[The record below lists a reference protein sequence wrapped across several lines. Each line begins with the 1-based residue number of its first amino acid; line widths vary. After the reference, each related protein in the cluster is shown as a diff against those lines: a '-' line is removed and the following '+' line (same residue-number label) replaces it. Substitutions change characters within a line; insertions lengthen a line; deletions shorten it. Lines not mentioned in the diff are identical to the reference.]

1 MNDLKFAVRQLF
13 KRPLLAAVIVISLA
27 VGIGANTLVFTW
39 IRATLFD
46 AIPGAPE
53 PQQLAVLVQ
62 EHKSGGLND
71 TMSLSDIES
80 LALEREVFAGITAS
94 QFGPVSVRVG
104 AEPEWLWG
112 QLTMANFFDVL
123 GVKPVLGRGF
133 LPGEDRPGTKDQV
146 AVISHELWQRNFQ
159 GAADVLGRVVQ
170 LDRRPVTIVGV
181 APPGFIGAMGGL
193 RMDLWV
199 PLATA
204 FNDGTLQPRYTSR
217 GWRWLHTVARLA
229 PGVSVREANAAA
241 NAVGQRIAAE
251 FPESSK
257 DSTLRVIPVWE
268 APWGGQRLFL
278 PLLRVL
284 AVVAA
289 LLLLLVTANVA
300 NLLLARA
307 HERQREM
314 SLRLALG
321 ASTGRVIRQLLA
333 ESTLLAVLGGA
344 GGVALALI
352 GAHWLLDL
360 LPQTYLPISYNFGL
374 DWRVLGLTA
383 AVTLVTGL
391 LFGLAPA
398 LNSART
404 DLNDALKAGS
414 RSTAG
419 AGPRQGMR
427 RALVIGEVALALV
440 LLLGMG
446 LCFRSLA
453 EARRM
458 DLGLDPRGVWVA
470 GFRLN
475 SPGENEASVRDFYQR
490 LLTEAARLPGV
501 EAVGLAD
508 WFPLGFEGGSSS
520 GVKVPGYEPVP
531 GENMGVGVALVS
543 PGYFEALRIPLRAGR
558 DFTAQDNSQAS
569 PVAIVNEAFAKKY
582 FAGSDPVGRTFNS
595 WRGDTRIVG
604 VVATGKYNELSEA
617 SQPFLYL
624 SAWQTDNRNL
634 SVAVR
639 TSGDPRQLAQPVLR
653 LARSLHP
660 DATPHA
666 AMTYE
671 GFVSAAFAI
680 PTAAATLLGVLG
692 ALALLLA
699 VMGLYAVMSQSVAHR
714 VRELGVRLAL
724 GANPR
729 DVLRLVLRQGLQLTG
744 IGLAIGAVAGL
755 AVSRLL
761 ASLLVGISAADT
773 FTWLLVPP
781 VLMAAA
787 FLACWLPARRAS
799 RVDPMAALRSE

>member
-1 MNDLKFAVRQLF
+1 
-13 KRPLLAAVIVISLA
+13 
-27 VGIGANTLVFTW
+27 
-39 IRATLFD
+39 
-46 AIPGAPE
+46 
-53 PQQLAVLVQ
+53 
-62 EHKSGGLND
+62 
-71 TMSLSDIES
+71 
-80 LALEREVFAGITAS
+80 
-94 QFGPVSVRVG
+94 
-104 AEPEWLWG
+104 
-112 QLTMANFFDVL
+112 
-123 GVKPVLGRGF
+123 
-133 LPGEDRPGTKDQV
+133 
-146 AVISHELWQRNFQ
+146 
-159 GAADVLGRVVQ
+159 
-170 LDRRPVTIVGV
+170 
-181 APPGFIGAMGGL
+181 
-193 RMDLWV
+193 
-199 PLATA
+199 
-204 FNDGTLQPRYTSR
+204 
-217 GWRWLHTVARLA
+217 
-229 PGVSVREANAAA
+229 
-241 NAVGQRIAAE
+241 
-251 FPESSK
+251 
-257 DSTLRVIPVWE
+257 
-268 APWGGQRLFL
+268 
-278 PLLRVL
+278 
-284 AVVAA
+284 
-289 LLLLLVTANVA
+289 
-300 NLLLARA
+300 
-307 HERQREM
+307 
-314 SLRLALG
+314 
-321 ASTGRVIRQLLA
+321 
-333 ESTLLAVLGGA
+333 
-344 GGVALALI
+344 
-352 GAHWLLDL
+352 
-360 LPQTYLPISYNFGL
+360 
-374 DWRVLGLTA
+374 
-383 AVTLVTGL
+383 
-391 LFGLAPA
+391 
-398 LNSART
+398 
-404 DLNDALKAGS
+404 
-414 RSTAG
+414 
-419 AGPRQGMR
+419 MR

-699 VMGLYAVMSQSVAHR
+699 VMGIYAVMSQSVAHR
-714 VRELGVRLAL
+714 ARELGVRLAL

-761 ASLLVGISAADT
+761 ASLLVGISAADA

-787 FLACWLPARRAS
+787 FLACWLPARRAA
-799 RVDPMAALRSE
+799 RTDPMVALRSE